1 MQQMAAAAVVL
12 STPSMLVCGPAWAS
26 TAPPRPRLPLPAVQM
41 ALDAALAKVITKGK
55 APVALRLAFH
65 DAGPF
70 NRAAGD
76 GGMNASIKFEFD
88 RPESFGLKRG
98 WRLILEVRG
107 GRVRVLPEFD

>member
-1 MQQMAAAAVVL
+1 MQQLAAAAVVVL
-12 STPSMLVCGPAWAS
+12 STPSMLACGPAWAAAAVS
-26 TAPPRPRLPLPAVQM
+26 PSGPRLPPPAVQK
-41 ALDAALAKVITKGK
+41 ALDAALSNVITKGK

-70 NRAAGD
+70 NKAAGD
-76 GGMNASIKFEFD
+76 GGMNASIQFEFD

-107 GRVRVLPEFD
+107 RGEVE